1 MKRLPKR
8 RAKLSKFQFSFPQ
21 TPKLPKSWQ
30 KYPLFYSLWLIFELF
45 FTKCDKNNPDF
56 WQKWQKKTFFRARS
70 ARGGGRHATRQIDPP
85 KFTAKTTAKTQ
96 PPNSTH
102 THFWNSTSHHTP
114 STFGIPLFIDRLQL
128 WNSTIYRSPPIMEF
142 HYLQIAST
150 FGIPLPIIHPPLLEF
165 HYLYIAPNYGIPTI
179 VLTTI
184 TAIWNYYL

>member
-45 FTKCDKNNPDF
+45 FTKDDKNNPDF
-56 WQKWQKKTFFRARS
+56 WQKWQKNPFFRARS

-85 KFTAKTTAKTQ
+85 KFTAKTPAKTQ

-114 STFGIPLFIDRLQL
+114 STFGIPLFIDRLQF
-128 WNSTIYRSPPIMEF
+128 WNSTIYTSPPIMEF
-142 HYLQIAST
+142 HFPSYTLHFWNSTICISPPIMEFQLSSLLQS
-150 FGIPLPIIHPPLLEF
+150 LQ
-165 HYLYIAPNYGIPTI
+165 
-179 VLTTI
+179 
-184 TAIWNYYL
+184 AI